1 MAGCVEDNHAP
12 DDVCDT
18 VDMPVIRTKDLLRAS
33 RMFLS
38 AAYLCDAKKKN
49 YLDDIPL
56 KWYGWLV

>member
-33 RMFLS
+33 RMVLS
-38 AAYLCDAKKKN
+38 AAYLCDAKKKKMIWTI
-49 YLDDIPL
+49 YL
-56 KWYGWLV
+56 